1 MHRHLKCEYCG
12 GAIIKTRDKLKF
24 KSKAL
29 GDVLVPDIEQ
39 SKCAKCN
46 DVLISL
52 DEADKVAKYIKDKEH
67 QTIKLLPFDDMIS
80 LNAAAKILGITKQ
93 AFSKNSR
100 IKRGFIY
107 SATKDNKK
115 YYYKKSVEAFKITGD
130 GRISIMTKN
139 EVNTEAYFKVFVVK
153 DSYKNTIESPIN
165 RDNLYTN
172 ILPSHLTV
180 YNRYG
185 RC

>member
-39 SKCAKCN
+39 SKCTKCN

-107 SATKDNKK
+107 SAAKDNKK
-115 YYYKKSVEAFKITGD
+115 YYYRKSVEAFKLTGD
-130 GRISIMTKN
+130 GRIALKTNK
-139 EVNTEAYFKVFVVK
+139 EAVLYKYIKVFITK
-153 DSYKNTIESPIN
+153 DSYKNTIESPLAH
-165 RDNLYTN
+165 DNLYTN
-172 ILPSHLTV
+172 ILPSHSTV
-180 YNRYG
+180 YNRYA